1 MLYAPAGVCRY
12 ALPRREELQRR
23 PGAELLLG
31 FAKPCVILQPSSALL
46 PWCGVNCVLWVPHP
60 QHRLR
65 GAGAVRAG
73 AVPLTAPLGVT
84 VTWGSIPPPAL
95 AAAGVRGSFHSCF
108 GAANAL

>member
-1 MLYAPAGVCRY
+1 MLVMLYAPAGVCRY

-23 PGAELLLG
+23 PGIELLLG
-31 FAKPCVILQPSSALL
+31 FAKPCVILQRSSALL
-46 PWCGVNCVLWVPHP
+46 PWCGVNCVFWVPYP

-65 GAGAVRAG
+65 GASAVRAG
-73 AVPLTAPLGVT
+73 AGLLGVM

-95 AAAGVRGSFHSCF
+95 AAAGVRGSFHGCF